1 MLTLRQLRCIAA
13 VADTL
18 HFRRAAERLHLT
30 QPALSAQIALLE
42 EQLGSLL
49 VERTRRKVLMTP
61 VGREIAER
69 ARDILRDVAELED
82 VARQSR
88 TPLSGTLRFG
98 VLRTLG
104 PYLLPHILPAMR
116 SLYPELKLYLREEPR
131 TRLLA
136 DLAHGDLDM
145 VLLAE
150 APADDPHLTVAP
162 MFAEPLW
169 AALPI
174 GHRLTTKDVLVP
186 GDLAG
191 EQLIMLEFGDG
202 LRDPA
207 LDLCRAAGASEHP
220 DFHATS
226 LDSLRQMVATGL
238 GATLLPALYVAAEAL
253 EDDQIA
259 MRPFHAPAPSREIDL
274 AWRRTTSRA
283 DEFRLFATL
292 ITDNLPPVVA
302 ALTPPRRAAAR
313 GRTG

>member
-1 MLTLRQLRCIAA
+1 MLTLRQLHSL
-13 VADTL
+13 VALSETL
-18 HFRRAAERLHLT
+18 HFRRAAERVNLT
-30 QPALSAQIALLE
+30 QPALSNQIALLE
-42 EQLGSLL
+42 EELGTLL

-69 ARDILRDVAELED
+69 ARAILRDVAELED

-88 TPLSGTLRFG
+88 RPLSGTLRFG

-116 SLYPELKLYLREEPR
+116 VLYPELKLYLREEPR

-136 DLAHGDLDM
+136 DLSHGDLDV
-145 VLLAE
+145 VLLSS
-150 APADDPHLTVAP
+150 APDDDPHLTVEP
-162 MFAEPLW
+162 MFSEPLW
-169 AALPI
+169 AALPL
-174 GHRLTTKDVLVP
+174 GHPLTAKDRLAP
-186 GDLAG
+186 EDLAG
-191 EQLIMLEFGDG
+191 ERLIMLEFGDG

-207 LDLCRAAGASEHP
+207 LELCRAAGATEHP

-238 GATLLPALYVAAEAL
+238 GATLLPALYVAAEAA

-259 MRPFHAPAPSREIDL
+259 VRPFLSPAPARFIDL

-283 DEFRLFATL
+283 EEFRLFTTL
-292 ITDNLPPVVA
+292 IAENLPGVVTA
-302 ALTPPRRAAAR
+302 PSR
-313 GRTG
+313 